1 MAHLFESLRLRGV
14 EFPHRIVVSPMCQY
28 SCVNGFATDWHFVHL
43 GSRAVGRAAAVIAEA
58 TAITADARIS
68 PKDLGI
74 WTDDHIEPLR
84 RVFSFVAEQG
94 SVPGI
99 QLAHAGRKASTN
111 EPWNGGKPITSAQ
124 GGWTPIVAPS
134 PLAFADGY
142 QVPHALS
149 VPEIAVVV
157 EAFAAAVRRAHAAG
171 AKLIELHAAHGY
183 LLHSFLSP
191 LSNQRTDQYG
201 GSFTN
206 RIRMLCEVVTAT
218 RKVWPDEYPLWVRV
232 SATDWTEGGWTVEEC
247 VELARILKPLGV
259 DLIDC
264 SSGGNVS
271 NAKIPVGPGYQ
282 VAFAEQI
289 RRESGVPTGAV
300 GMITDAAQADQ
311 IIRSRQADVVILAR
325 QFLRDPYWPLL
336 AARALGKEIKWPLQY
351 ERARQK

>member
-247 VELARILKPLGV
+247 VESARILKPLGV